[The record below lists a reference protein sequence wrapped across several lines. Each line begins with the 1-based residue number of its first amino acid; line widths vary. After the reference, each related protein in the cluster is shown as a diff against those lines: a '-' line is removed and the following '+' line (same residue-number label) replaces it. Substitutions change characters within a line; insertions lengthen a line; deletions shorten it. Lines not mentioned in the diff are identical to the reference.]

1 MNDPLRTTSYHPHRN
16 LISTRYSEG
25 SEKLA
30 SIKPVIRA
38 GSGKSDATIRSH
50 VKRAVT
56 ENIPNYGT
64 ESVTV
69 SRHDFERLCS
79 KLNSVENALF
89 ELKNDIRRVADGPR
103 IKTEG
108 QILSP
113 ASTNTTPRHVEEVIT
128 RHLSTQGI
136 HTRNEMSGETIH
148 LGGSSVPA
156 LIMALGQGAGGRP
169 GVQEL
174 MGRSILPI
182 FGLDNESATYPFVD
196 LWGLPHGSMSRTE
209 ELCKAI
215 PSDAEC
221 LEFFRCYRDMAH
233 IIFPGLHFE
242 CLRFT
247 NFLSLATLESIQTLL
262 VMGNVISNTMN
273 AGVAWS
279 LLGLTIRWA
288 VIWQDSL
295 LSITYDRASST
306 ATIEHH
312 LPWSTPPGSGCRPY
326 YECMY
331 RLSKVGLDIV
341 RDRATVQESHHSL
354 LGITEHRNELTA
366 MMRDAAD
373 YLRDSRK
380 CRSLR
385 DQLEHWALYLH
396 SSYIMSEL
404 CRPAISPSTAE
415 HDLARTLKQVCVDN
429 LVNTVEA
436 FLGLHNITPYASRS
450 WASVHRSLSSALLL
464 AIMGEPARNDR
475 ARNLLGKLVS
485 AMSDLTSTVDPSE
498 LSAPMARG
506 IAALRKLN
514 IQESRTPHDLDSLRA
529 APLTV
534 NDSHDY
540 NRALNLDEA
549 SFFTPSPNVG
559 LDEESS
565 PYSLMDS
572 ILWGRDKRA
581 S

>member
-1 MNDPLRTTSYHPHRN
+1 MVNKHYLGLVAKHGGNPPAEVRLVPMMLSCWFIPIGLFIFGWTSYPRLSWVGPALGGFPVGFGFIFLYNSANNYLVDSYQHQAA
-16 LISTRYSEG
+16 SA
-25 SEKLA
+25 LA
-30 SIKPVIRA
+30 AKTFLRSFWGAATVLFTGQIPA
-38 GSGKSDATIRSH
+38 PPSGLLDQ
-50 VKRAVT
+50 
-56 ENIPNYGT
+56 GT

-69 SRHDFERLCS
+69 SRQDFERLCS

-89 ELKNDIRRVADGPR
+89 ELKNDIRRVADGLR
-103 IKTEG
+103 IKAEG
-108 QILSP
+108 QMLSP
-113 ASTNTTPRHVEEVIT
+113 ASTNTTPRHVEETIT

-233 IIFPGLHFE
+233 IIFP
-242 CLRFT
+242 
-247 NFLSLATLESIQTLL
+247 
-262 VMGNVISNTMN
+262 
-273 AGVAWS
+273 
-279 LLGLTIRWA
+279 
-288 VIWQDSL
+288 
-295 LSITYDRASST
+295 
-306 ATIEHH
+306 
-312 LPWSTPPGSGCRPY
+312 
-326 YECMY
+326 
-331 RLSKVGLDIV
+331 
-341 RDRATVQESHHSL
+341 
-354 LGITEHRNELTA
+354 
-366 MMRDAAD
+366 
-373 YLRDSRK
+373 
-380 CRSLR
+380 
-385 DQLEHWALYLH
+385 
-396 SSYIMSEL
+396 
-404 CRPAISPSTAE
+404 
-415 HDLARTLKQVCVDN
+415 
-429 LVNTVEA
+429 
-436 FLGLHNITPYASRS
+436 
-450 WASVHRSLSSALLL
+450 ALLL

-514 IQESRTPHDLDSLRA
+514 VQESRTLHDPDSLRA

-534 NDSHDY
+534 NGSHDY
-540 NRALNLDEA
+540 DRALNLDEA